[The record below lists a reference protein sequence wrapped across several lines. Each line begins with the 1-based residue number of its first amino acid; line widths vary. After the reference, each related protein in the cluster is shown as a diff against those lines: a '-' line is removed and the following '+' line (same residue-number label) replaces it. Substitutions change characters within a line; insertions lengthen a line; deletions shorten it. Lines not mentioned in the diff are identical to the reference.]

1 MMLAFRNLGR
11 NLAAGFRLA
20 LFMPVTRLE
29 FRIDFVQLLLLFAVS
44 AAIDVCV
51 DWIRVGE
58 DAQFT
63 WFGAG
68 GELFTAGLLLLTA
81 VLQALVFRVRSLALA
96 VPVLVFAS
104 YPVIQLAHTAP
115 DVYPSLFAEGT
126 TWLPAAFEL
135 LLAVWA
141 LAVFVRI
148 VALALG
154 PETRRRASLAVA
166 GAVMLMAG
174 VAGSP
179 AMLASQGWWHPASA
193 AADGRYPNPAS
204 EPVLAA
210 QATLLDDALSN
221 LDDESPGETD
231 LYFVGFANDARDATF
246 REDVLAA
253 QQVMDERWDT
263 ADRSLVLLN
272 SPGTLLETPMAT
284 VSNLR
289 ETLKEIAAAI
299 DPREDVVMLYLD
311 GPASGDGSLV
321 GVLPPL
327 ELVPLSPA
335 VLRTLLDEAG
345 IVWRIVVVSSCR
357 AEGFAEALKSDTTA
371 VLAATDTR
379 GCSSARDATR
389 VGSAFFHDAL
399 PHAESLQSALE
410 AAQAAAGGKG
420 GTAATLHVGAEI
432 AGKLK
437 ELDRKRATQG
447 ANGTV

>member
-1 MMLAFRNLGR
+1 MMLALRNLGR

-20 LFMPVTRLE
+20 LFMPATRLA

-44 AAIDVCV
+44 AAIDVFA

-58 DAQFT
+58 DARFT
-63 WFGAG
+63 WLGAG
-68 GELFTAGLLLLTA
+68 GELYTAGLLLLTA
-81 VLQALVFRVRSLALA
+81 ILQALLFGVRSLALA

-104 YPVIQLAHTAP
+104 YPVIQLAHAAP
-115 DVYPSLFAEGT
+115 DVYPSLFAEGPV
-126 TWLPAAFEL
+126 WLPTAFEL
-135 LLAVWA
+135 VLAVWA
-141 LAVFVRI
+141 LAIFVRV
-148 VALALG
+148 VAVALG
-154 PETRRRASLAVA
+154 PEARRRVALAVA
-166 GAVMLMAG
+166 GGVMLMAG
-174 VAGSP
+174 VALSP

-193 AADGRYPNPAS
+193 TAEGRYPNPAS

-221 LDDESPGETD
+221 LDDQSPGETD
-231 LYFVGFANDARDATF
+231 LYFVGYASDARDATF
-246 REDVLAA
+246 REEVLAA

-272 SPGTLLETPMAT
+272 SPGTLLDMPMAT

-299 DPREDVVMLYLD
+299 DTREDVVMLYLA
-311 GPASGDGSLV
+311 GPADSDGSLV
-321 GVLPPL
+321 GALPPL

-357 AEGFAEALKSDTTA
+357 ADGFAEALQSDTTV
-371 VLAATDTR
+371 VLAATDSR

-399 PHAESLQSALE
+399 PHSESLQRALE
-410 AAQAAAGGKG
+410 AAQAAAGGAG
-420 GTAATLHVGAEI
+420 GTAATLHVGTQI
-432 AGKLK
+432 ARKLK
-437 ELDRKRATQG
+437 ELDRKRAMQG
-447 ANGTV
+447 TNGTV